1 MATSSSAPDI
11 AKRLLRAV
19 VAAGAREGDEVK
31 NLPPEGVRL
40 PGNAADIQAAIDY
53 AEQQAWIGKRPGDQ
67 YYRLTEAGVRA
78 GQPSAYSN

>member
-1 MATSSSAPDI
+1 MATSASAPDI
-11 AKRLLRAV
+11 AKRLLRAL
-19 VAAGAREGDEVK
+19 VAAGARERDELK

-40 PGNAADIQAAIDY
+40 PGNIGDIEAAIDY

-78 GQPSAYSN
+78 GQPSAY

>member
-1 MATSSSAPDI
+1 MATSSSAADI
-11 AKRLLRAV
+11 AKRLLL
-19 VAAGAREGDEVK
+19 K

-40 PGNAADIQAAIDY
+40 PGNAADIQDVINY

-78 GQPSAYSN
+78 GQPSAYNSN